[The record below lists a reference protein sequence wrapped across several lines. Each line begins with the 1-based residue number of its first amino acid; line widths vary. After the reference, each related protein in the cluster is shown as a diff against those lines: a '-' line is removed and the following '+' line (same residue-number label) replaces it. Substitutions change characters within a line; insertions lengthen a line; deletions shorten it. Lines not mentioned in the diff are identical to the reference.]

1 MGFATKIATAAAF
14 AVMTAASASA
24 QQSVTFSTT
33 GCFAGTPTSGCTN
46 SSADGFFSFTGAGSS
61 SYSLTSG
68 VAQTV
73 NLGLFG
79 VTGPNTGSGVNDN
92 FNLWLAFTNP
102 PGVTQNDAATVS
114 GKLQGANS
122 VTLDFANNGLQN
134 VFTYGDGG
142 TLQLSVA
149 DHVFP
154 SEGSAQLQGTL
165 LYTAGTITSTPEPG
179 SMALLATGLV
189 GLVPMVRRRRK

>member
-1 MGFATKIATAAAF
+1 MGFTARIAVAATL
-14 AVMTAASASA
+14 AVMITAPAGA
-24 QQSVTFSTT
+24 QQTVTFSTD
-33 GCFAGTPTSGCTN
+33 GCFAGTPTSGCAH
-46 SSADGFFSFTGAGSS
+46 SSADGFFSFAGAASN
-61 SYSLTSG
+61 SYTLTSG

-79 VTGPNTGSGVNDN
+79 VTGPNTGSSVNDN

-102 PGVTQNDAATVS
+102 PGATQSDAATIS
-114 GKLQGANS
+114 GKLQGSNS

-154 SEGSAQLQGTL
+154 DAGSAQVQGTL

-179 SMALLATGLV
+179 SMALLGTGLI

>member
-1 MGFATKIATAAAF
+1 MGFGARIATAAAL
-14 AVMTAASASA
+14 AVITAASAGA

-33 GCFAGTPTSGCTN
+33 GCFAGTPTSGCTH
-46 SSADGFFSFTGAGSS
+46 SSADGYFSFTGANSS
-61 SYSLTSG
+61 TYNLTSG

-92 FNLWLAFTNP
+92 FNLWVAFTNP
-102 PGVTQNDAATVS
+102 PGTSQNEPATVS
-114 GKLQGANS
+114 GKLQGANN
-122 VTLDFANNGLQN
+122 VTLNFTTNAYQN
-134 VFTYGDGG
+134 IFTYADGG

-154 SEGSAQLQGTL
+154 DAGSAQVQGQL

-189 GLVPMVRRRRK
+189 GLVPMVRRRK